1 VIARINPLRFMK
13 GKAPPVK
20 ELLADMT
27 KRARGM
33 NVDRIKAED
42 VARTGGPPEGAE

>member
-1 VIARINPLRFMK
+1 MK
-13 GKAPPVK
+13 GKPPEV
-20 ELLADMT
+20 EDLLADMT

-42 VARTGGPPEGAE
+42 VARTGGPPESAE

>member
-13 GKAPPVK
+13 GKAPPVDT
-20 ELLADMT
+20 LLADMT

-42 VARTGGPPEGAE
+42 VARTGGPPESE